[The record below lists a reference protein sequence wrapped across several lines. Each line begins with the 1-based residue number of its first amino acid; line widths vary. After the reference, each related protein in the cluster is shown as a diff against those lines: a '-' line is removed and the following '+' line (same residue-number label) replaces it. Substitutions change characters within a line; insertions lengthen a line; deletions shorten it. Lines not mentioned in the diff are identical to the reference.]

1 MFENLLRI
9 CMDEGFPRSSSSR
22 EEDDL
27 HVAETAPHVITED
40 AVVSLSPEFAVLS
53 ERFGELTD
61 GKVIEINLQ
70 DLLEIL
76 PRKRKRKDSYRKLVN
91 QLKEEKG
98 VLLHITSRKK
108 NHEMQIKW

>member
-1 MFENLLRI
+1 
-9 CMDEGFPRSSSSR
+9 MDEGFPRSSSSR

-61 GKVIEINLQ
+61 GKGYRDKFTGFI
-70 DLLEIL
+70 
-76 PRKRKRKDSYRKLVN
+76 RDS
-91 QLKEEKG
+91 
-98 VLLHITSRKK
+98 TA
-108 NHEMQIKW
+108 